1 MYIQEHIN
9 SHSRK
14 SRFGPPKILFRTPRD
29 QGTPGWEPLL

>member
-14 SRFGPPKILFRTPRD
+14 SHFGPPKILFRTPRGP
-29 QGTPGWEPLL
+29 GTPAWELLP